1 MKRGLDI
8 SAQENAPRRG
18 AYVEGRIRLRDLC
31 LSDLLHL
38 RPRFPRIPPLLKLR
52 LGFLQGRH
60 AIRARPRAID
70 SQRPEPAQVFGT
82 AARLVDAANFPLA
95 SADGVVRAVLVD
107 PGAETGRA
115 ELKGHIETLVE
126 PVLIF
131 ESAGWLAMRLN
142 RAA

>member
-1 MKRGLDI
+1 
-8 SAQENAPRRG
+8 
-18 AYVEGRIRLRDLC
+18 
-31 LSDLLHL
+31 
-38 RPRFPRIPPLLKLR
+38 
-52 LGFLQGRH
+52 
-60 AIRARPRAID
+60 
-70 SQRPEPAQVFGT
+70 VFGT

-95 SADGVVRAVLVD
+95 SADGVVRAVIVD

-115 ELKGHIETLVE
+115 ELKRHIETLVE